1 VLRDIRARVM
11 ARPRPSAPIDRGGV
25 EMAGDVLAAAP
36 EPDADALELENAP
49 KPVTAVSPDSRVPR
63 R

>member
-1 VLRDIRARVM
+1 VM
-11 ARPRPSAPIDRGGV
+11 ARPRPGAPIDRSGV

-36 EPDADALELENAP
+36 EPDADAAELENAS
-49 KPVTAVSPDSRVPR
+49 KPVTAVSPDSRAPR